1 VSDTTAKPKRKV
13 GRPPIEIDWE
23 EFDKLL
29 LIHATLREVAGWFN
43 CSEDTIERL
52 VLKKFGMNFADYK
65 DQKGA
70 KGKISIRRK
79 QFQTAMDGNIAML
92 IWLGKNWLGQSDS
105 KDDKTSDNEDD
116 NFFKLSYRE

>member
-1 VSDTTAKPKRKV
+1 VSDTAKPKRKV

>member
-1 VSDTTAKPKRKV
+1 MSDTAKPKRKV

>member
-1 VSDTTAKPKRKV
+1 MSDTPKPKNKG

-43 CSEDTIERL
+43 CSEDTIERA
-52 VLKKFGMNFADYK
+52 VLKKFGMGFADYK

-105 KDDKTSDNEDD
+105 KDDKPSDNEDD

>member
-1 VSDTTAKPKRKV
+1 VSDTPKPKNKG

-43 CSEDTIERL
+43 CSEDTIERA
-52 VLKKFGMNFADYK
+52 VLKKFGMGFADYK

-105 KDDKTSDNEDD
+105 KDDKPSDNEDD

>member
-1 VSDTTAKPKRKV
+1 MSDTAKPKRKV

-70 KGKISIRRK
+70 KGKISIRSK